1 MSWQMKDSNMDPK
14 WVEDMWAKFPCQ
26 KVIDQNGVENGNYRT
41 GPVRGSFLN
50 ILSRSPVKQQSD
62 GSKIGG
68 KYGGSAL
75 FPLAA
80 DLSLLATAAKE
91 LALTKWPDY
100 GKTNA
105 EGHNIG
111 PKLKSPFNQQ
121 ADKLKFD
128 GYMHGGIYITAVADQ
143 RAPYAVNTQGV
154 PITDEALIY
163 PGAWYFFVLRPF
175 IYDVGVNKGVSFGL
189 QGVMKIADDQNIGG
203 EGTSNPASDFHGV
216 SIDTSAQAASVNA
229 ASLF

>member
-1 MSWQMKDSNMDPK
+1 MKDSDMDPK
-14 WVEDMWAKFPCQ
+14 WVEEMWQKFPCV
-26 KVIDQNGVENGNYRT
+26 KVVDQNGVENGNYRT

-50 ILSRSPVKQQSD
+50 ILSRSPVKQQAD

-75 FPLAA
+75 FPVAA
-80 DLSLLATAAKE
+80 DISLLGGAARD

-111 PKLKSPFNQQ
+111 PKLNSPFNRQ
-121 ADKLKFD
+121 DEKLKFE
-128 GYMHGGIYITAVADQ
+128 GYTPGGIFITAVADQ
-143 RAPYAVNTQGV
+143 RQPYIVDARGV
-154 PITDEALIY
+154 PITEERLVY
-163 PGAWYFFVLRPF
+163 PGAWFLFVIRPF
-175 IYDVGVNKGVSFGL
+175 IFDKGVNKGVSFGL
-189 QGVMKIADDQNIGG
+189 QGLMKIADDKDIGG
-203 EGTSNPASDFHGV
+203 GGSSNPASDFHGV